1 MQKLID
7 KVPWKLIL
15 GLVVAS
21 ALIMVGVMHDDGFY
35 KQPIMEIQSV
45 TQGETTTTT
54 DEFHN
59 SDTQTN
65 QTLSGVVLNG
75 KYKGQH
81 LTVQNTYSTSETMD
95 HNYRVG
101 EKAFVVVHPTEH
113 YRATIKDY
121 KRDVPIVFLVLLA
134 VCLLLVFL
142 KLSGLTA
149 LLSIIINTILF
160 VVAVLL
166 NGHSQGTQV
175 LMLFSV
181 LTIVFSVLTLIL
193 ILGLTRQMLV
203 TLLSTL
209 LGTGASILIALVVF
223 IMTHE
228 RGVYYE
234 SMQYVT
240 QLPRPL
246 FLAETM
252 IGSLGAV
259 MDESTDIVSSLFAL
273 KTERP
278 NLSRRQIFR
287 SGQQIGRSIMGPL
300 INVLFFIFIGETIPM
315 ALLFL
320 KNGNSWG
327 YSFSMNM
334 SLGVVQSLISAIG
347 IVLVIPLASGLASIT
362 IGKRGAKVK

>member
-1 MQKLID
+1 MEKLID
-7 KVPWKLIL
+7 KIPWKLIC

-21 ALIMVGVMHDDGFY
+21 ILILVGVMHDDGLY
-35 KQPIMEIQSV
+35 QQPIMQVQSV
-45 TQGETTTTT
+45 TESKTMTTN

-59 SDTQTN
+59 QDTQTN
-65 QTLSGVVLNG
+65 QTLKGPVLNG
-75 KYKGQH
+75 KYKGH
-81 LTVQNTYSTSETMD
+81 ELTVLNTYSTSTTMD
-95 HNYRVG
+95 HKYRVG
-101 EKAFVVVHPTEH
+101 EKAFVVLHPNEDF
-113 YRATIKDY
+113 RATIQDY
-121 KRDVPIVFLVLLA
+121 KRDVPVTFLILLA
-134 VCLLLVFL
+134 ICLLLVFL

-149 LLSIIINTILF
+149 LLSIAVNTILF
-160 VVAVLL
+160 VAAVLL

-175 LMLFSV
+175 LWLFAG
-181 LTIVFSVLTLIL
+181 LTIVFSVVTLVL
-193 ILGLTRQMLV
+193 ILGFSRQMVV

-209 LGTGASILIALVVF
+209 LGTGASILITLVVF
-223 IMTHE
+223 MVTHE

-246 FLAETM
+246 FLAGAM

-273 KTERP
+273 KNEQP
-278 NLSRRQIFR
+278 DISRRQIFL
-287 SGQQIGRSIMGPL
+287 SGQQIGKSIMGPL
-300 INVLFFIFIGETIPM
+300 LNVLFFIFMGETIPM

-334 SLGVVQSLISAIG
+334 SLGVVQSLISGIG
-347 IVLVIPLASGLASIT
+347 IVLAIPLASGLASLLIDK
-362 IGKRGAKVK
+362 GGRKDK